1 MVEEAA
7 RHELAWRQEGA
18 RRGKVGGGGG
28 EPKPMPFFSSPSEIS
43 TAHTASLKKIS
54 LGQCDARPGLTR
66 TNARGFGYSFC
77 FAWYPHC
84 YHARRSRMALE
95 VGASD
100 VVRIVLQFCKENNLM
115 QTYAAL
121 ADETQCALNTVDS
134 VEGFV
139 ADVRNG
145 RWDLVLPQV
154 ATMRLPKRK
163 LEDLYEQVAV
173 ETMESNEVEAARA
186 LLRESV
192 TMTTMRAEQPERHAR
207 LERALERA
215 IADRLDAASAY
226 PDGSSREKRRA
237 AVARA
242 LEAEVSAV
250 PSSRLLALI
259 GQALKWQKHVGSL
272 KPGDAFDVFRGEARA
287 VVDEEERYPTELS
300 AVIELGKKNHAEAVV
315 ASPDGRS
322 IAVGSSDGFVE
333 VYDWATGALRM
344 DLSYQAES
352 LLMMHDDAVLAVA
365 FSHDGD
371 MLASGSRDG
380 KIKVWRVSTGACL
393 RKFDRA
399 HAEGVTCV
407 SFSRD
412 GSKVLSGSFDGVV
425 KIHGLKSGKTLKEM
439 RGHTGFVNDAIFAG
453 SDDCAVV
460 SGGSDGD
467 VRVWDSRTAE
477 LRRAAAPPQPASAR
491 ASGAPAPI
499 ATIAKINASF
509 GGANDECVLVV
520 PKHGDATHVMRLDG
534 TVERTFTV
542 EELVGASEAEHGK
555 RLVSGAASPKGDF
568 VYALGGDGTVHCFA
582 TSSGKREHALDTQ
595 ASDALGLCHHPK
607 QNMLATFAARGGV
620 KLWRA

>member
-1 MVEEAA
+1 
-7 RHELAWRQEGA
+7 
-18 RRGKVGGGGG
+18 
-28 EPKPMPFFSSPSEIS
+28 
-43 TAHTASLKKIS
+43 
-54 LGQCDARPGLTR
+54 
-66 TNARGFGYSFC
+66 
-77 FAWYPHC
+77 
-84 YHARRSRMALE
+84 MALD
-95 VGASD
+95 VDASD
-100 VVRIVLQFCKENNLM
+100 VVRIVLQFCKENNLT

-121 ADETQCALNTVDS
+121 ADETQCALNTVDN

-139 ADVRNG
+139 GDIRNG

-173 ETMESNEVEAARA
+173 ETMESNEVDAARA

-215 IADRLDAASAY
+215 VAERLDAASAY

-242 LEAEVSAV
+242 LESEVSAV
-250 PSSRLLALI
+250 PPSRLLALI
-259 GQALKWQKHVGSL
+259 GQALKWQKHAGSL

-287 VVDEEERYPTELS
+287 VVDEEERYPTDLS
-300 AVIELGKKNHAEAVV
+300 AVIELGKKNHAEAVA

-322 IAVGSSDGFVE
+322 VAVGSSDGFVE

-365 FSHDGD
+365 FSPDGE

-439 RGHTGFVNDAIFAG
+439 RGHTSFVNDAVFAG
-453 SDDCAVV
+453 GDDAVVV

-467 VRVWDSRTAE
+467 VRVWDARTAE
-477 LRRAAAPPQPASAR
+477 SRRAVAPPQPAFSR
-491 ASGAPAPI
+491 ASGARAPV
-499 ATIAKINASF
+499 AKLARIDAH
-509 GGANDECVLVV
+509 DDRVLVV
-520 PKHGDATHVMRLDG
+520 PKHGDAVHVMRLDG
-534 TVERTFTV
+534 SVERTFTV
-542 EELVGASEAEHGK
+542 EELVGNSEAEQGK
-555 RLVSGAASPKGDF
+555 RLVSGAVSPKGDF
-568 VYALGGDGTVHCFA
+568 FYALSGDGTVHCFA
-582 TSSGKREHALDTQ
+582 AGSGKREHALDTR
-595 ASDALGLCHHPK
+595 APDALGLCHHPK
-607 QNMLATFAARGGV
+607 QNMLATFAAKGGV
-620 KLWRA
+620 KLWSA

>member
-1 MVEEAA
+1 
-7 RHELAWRQEGA
+7 
-18 RRGKVGGGGG
+18 
-28 EPKPMPFFSSPSEIS
+28 
-43 TAHTASLKKIS
+43 
-54 LGQCDARPGLTR
+54 
-66 TNARGFGYSFC
+66 
-77 FAWYPHC
+77 
-84 YHARRSRMALE
+84 MALDVE
-95 VGASD
+95 ASD
-100 VVRIVLQFCKENNLM
+100 VVRIVLQFCKENNLT

-121 ADETQCALNTVDS
+121 AEETQCALNTVDS

-139 ADVRNG
+139 GDIRNG

-173 ETMESNEVEAARA
+173 ETMESNEVDAARA

-215 IADRLDAASAY
+215 VAERLDAASAY
-226 PDGSSREKRRA
+226 PDGSSREKRRT

-242 LEAEVSAV
+242 LESEVSAA
-250 PSSRLLALI
+250 PPSRLLALI
-259 GQALKWQKHVGSL
+259 GQALKWQTHAGSL
-272 KPGDAFDVFRGEARA
+272 RPGDAFDVFRGEARA
-287 VVDEEERYPTELS
+287 VVDEEERCPTDLS
-300 AVIELGKKNHAEAVV
+300 AIIELGKKNHAEAVA

-322 IAVGSSDGFVE
+322 LAVGSSDGFVE

-344 DLSYQAES
+344 DLPYQAES

-365 FSHDGD
+365 FSRDGD

-412 GSKVLSGSFDGVV
+412 GGKVLSGSFDGVV

-439 RGHTGFVNDAIFAG
+439 RGHTSFVNAATFVGA
-453 SDDCAVV
+453 DDHAVV
-460 SGGSDGD
+460 TGGSDGD
-467 VRVWDSRTAE
+467 VRVWDARTAE
-477 LRRAAAPPQPASAR
+477 PRGAPFAPPQPDSAR
-491 ASGAPAPI
+491 ASGAKAPV
-499 ATIAKINASF
+499 ATVVGFGAF
-509 GGANDECVLVV
+509 GGSDDTGSNSTCVLVV
-520 PKHGDATHVMRLDG
+520 PRHGDAAHVMRLDG
-534 TVERTFTV
+534 SVERSFRV
-542 EELVGASEAEHGK
+542 EDLAGEPDGAK
-555 RLVSGAASPKGDF
+555 KLVSGAVSPKGDF
-568 VYALGGDGTVHCFA
+568 VYALAGDGAVHCFA
-582 TSSGKREHALDTQ
+582 TASGKREHKLDTR
-595 ASDALGLCHHPK
+595 APDALGLCHHPK
-607 QNMLATFAARGGV
+607 QNALATFAAGGGV

>member
-1 MVEEAA
+1 
-7 RHELAWRQEGA
+7 
-18 RRGKVGGGGG
+18 
-28 EPKPMPFFSSPSEIS
+28 
-43 TAHTASLKKIS
+43 
-54 LGQCDARPGLTR
+54 
-66 TNARGFGYSFC
+66 
-77 FAWYPHC
+77 
-84 YHARRSRMALE
+84 MALDVE
-95 VGASD
+95 ASD
-100 VVRIVLQFCKENNLM
+100 VVRIVLQFCKENNLT

-121 ADETQCALNTVDS
+121 AEETQCALNTVDS

-139 ADVRNG
+139 GDIRNG

-173 ETMESNEVEAARA
+173 ETMESNEVDAARA

-215 IADRLDAASAY
+215 VAERLDAASAY
-226 PDGSSREKRRA
+226 PDGSSREKRRT

-242 LEAEVSAV
+242 LESEVSAA
-250 PSSRLLALI
+250 PPSRLLALI
-259 GQALKWQKHVGSL
+259 GQALKWQTHAGSL
-272 KPGDAFDVFRGEARA
+272 RPGDAFDVFRGEARA
-287 VVDEEERYPTELS
+287 VVDEEERCPTDLS
-300 AVIELGKKNHAEAVV
+300 AVIELGKKNHAEAVA

-322 IAVGSSDGFVE
+322 LAVGSSDGFVE

-344 DLSYQAES
+344 DLPYQAES

-365 FSHDGD
+365 FSRDGD

-412 GSKVLSGSFDGVV
+412 GGKVLSGSFDGVV

-439 RGHTGFVNDAIFAG
+439 RGHTSFVNAATFVGA
-453 SDDCAVV
+453 DDHAVV

-467 VRVWDSRTAE
+467 VRVWDARTAE
-477 LRRAAAPPQPASAR
+477 PRGAPFAPPQPDSAR
-491 ASGAPAPI
+491 ASGAKAPV
-499 ATIAKINASF
+499 ATVVGF
-509 GGANDECVLVV
+509 GETVGGSDDTGSCVLVV
-520 PKHGDATHVMRLDG
+520 PRHGDAAHVMRLDG
-534 TVERTFTV
+534 SVERSFRV
-542 EELVGASEAEHGK
+542 EDLAGEPDGAK
-555 RLVSGAASPKGDF
+555 RLVSGAVSPKGDF
-568 VYALGGDGTVHCFA
+568 VYALAGDGTVHCFA
-582 TSSGKREHALDTQ
+582 TASGKREHKLDTR
-595 ASDALGLCHHPK
+595 APDGLGLCHHPT
-607 QNMLATFAARGGV
+607 QNALATFAGGGGV